1 MVFNNF
7 NIILYQIDLLDSESP
22 KTTLRYIG
30 NMKIN
35 IFMFS
40 TATVDLHWLVNGQ
53 VFYKRNSLV
62 SCWTLSFNAC
72 AQFVLTWLGSSW
84 PVPVHTAQ
92 WSEGVTKQS
101 KQIEVNL
108 SFLEAF
114 GYILNR
120 KVFLNI
126 FKEWSSYKT
135 PKKSSKIWK
144 FKEIWHKKGSLG
156 QIRKSA
162 HIGIPYYLG

>member
-92 WSEGVTKQS
+92 WSEGVTKPPWSS

-120 KVFLNI
+120 KVLLDIFEVWIIPLNQLQN
-126 FKEWSSYKT
+126 
-135 PKKSSKIWK
+135 PKKCSKMRK
-144 FKEIWHKKGSLG
+144 LG
-156 QIRKSA
+156 NKV
-162 HIGIPYYLG
+162 GL